1 MKVRKDLSFPPDF
14 VIHSLRHT
22 MLTRLGEAGVDA
34 FTVMRIAGDSTL
46 SVSQRYVHPTP
57 ETLERAIGRLDSQV
71 EAGEAEKR
79 QALATSSATVDVRQ
93 QIVLQ

>member
-1 MKVRKDLSFPPDF
+1 VKVRKDLSFPPDF

-22 MLTRLGEAGVDA
+22 MHGWGEAGVDA
-34 FTVMRIAGDSTL
+34 LTIMRIAGDSTL

-71 EAGEAEKR
+71 EAAEAEKR